1 MDIEE
6 KKQEEPQEPSS
17 FVMKNPSRVL
27 DKQKKFIQY
36 IENRYQPIIKVI
48 FLFSKIIR
56 HASAIFLWYV
66 RARRTTRGAYALCAS
81 LQGFVWHIL
90 AGQTHKLN
98 WFLLTNSQQERK
110 NGLVFLID
118 TKPGTPDQYL
128 NDRKAFWHLPR
139 ALYQQK
145 WVMSPILLFSI

>member
-1 MDIEE
+1 MKKEDSLIKKPEDKEKMDIEE

-36 IENRYQPIIKVI
+36 IENRYQPIIK
-48 FLFSKIIR
+48 
-56 HASAIFLWYV
+56 
-66 RARRTTRGAYALCAS
+66 
-81 LQGFVWHIL
+81 
-90 AGQTHKLN
+90 
-98 WFLLTNSQQERK
+98 ERK

-128 NDRKAFWHLPR
+128 NDQKGKANMDLEVIKEKSESK
-139 ALYQQK
+139 Q
-145 WVMSPILLFSI
+145 